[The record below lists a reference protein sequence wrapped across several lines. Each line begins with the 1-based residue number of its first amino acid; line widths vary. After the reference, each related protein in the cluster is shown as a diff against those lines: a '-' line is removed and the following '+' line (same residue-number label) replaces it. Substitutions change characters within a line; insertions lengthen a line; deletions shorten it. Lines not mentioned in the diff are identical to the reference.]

1 MKGSGGIISRP
12 SRACYV
18 EEEDRIG
25 DTASVSN
32 SYLSWLKF
40 NFGKVFQTKTSFL
53 RLMHRVIKNVCA
65 GQVSYCGQD

>member
-18 EEEDRIG
+18 EEEDRRYSFSIELVFIL
-25 DTASVSN
+25 AEVK
-32 SYLSWLKF
+32 Y
-40 NFGKVFQTKTSFL
+40 FQTKTSFL
-53 RLMHRVIKNVCA
+53 RLMHRVIKIVCA